1 MAFVD
6 IGVGTAMLYG
16 AGIGAAAGGIYA
28 GATGKNV
35 LNGALIGGAGGALL
49 GGGAAGIAG
58 ASFGGLGVASADA
71 TAVGM
76 GYSSAAEAMQAGVAA
91 ETLGLPVGTTA
102 AQLGSISGTASAGFM
117 GSGAAPGVAGG
128 VPITDAALNTT
139 AATSPNAAIS
149 GTNAATSVGTSDA
162 ATTAAKQAMLK
173 TATTAGTDYGSYLK
187 WGIPTAALLYG
198 SGIFGNNVNNQGITS
213 QSTVGRSQPVP
224 GIMSASLSPNYQRLT
239 PYNEGGIARLATG
252 GTGMTPNVNQTT
264 YNPADVN
271 AAQSSSLS
279 PATQALLNQYGINPT
294 QATNALSALQ
304 SQGIGTK
311 TAAEGGI
318 MGYSHGGSAEYNLGS
333 YSDGGRLLKGPGD
346 GMSDEIPATIAHKQP
361 ARLAEGEFVV
371 PADVVS
377 HLGNGSTEAGAKHL
391 YKMMDN
397 VRHARTGKKKQA
409 KQIKADKFLPKT
421 K

>member
-6 IGVGTAMLYG
+6 VGVAVAGAFGAESIGAVG
-16 AGIGAAAGGIYA
+16 AGMIGSGLVGAGTGALMA
-28 GATGKNV
+28 GLSGKNI
-35 LNGALIGGAGGALL
+35 LNGALIGGGLGAIGGGIGGAFGSTTTQILNDGSIATVNGL
-49 GGGAAGIAG
+49 GQIVGGTAADGSALTSDAIAALNQSGSAATGATAASYGTSAGAG
-58 ASFGGLGVASADA
+58 ASGA
-71 TAVGM
+71 T
-76 GYSSAAEAMQAGVAA
+76 
-91 ETLGLPVGTTA
+91 
-102 AQLGSISGTASAGFM
+102 
-117 GSGAAPGVAGG
+117 
-128 VPITDAALNTT
+128 VP
-139 AATSPNAAIS
+139 
-149 GTNAATSVGTSDA
+149 GTNATTAPGTSNV
-162 ATTAAKQAMLK
+162 ATNAAKTAM
-173 TATTAGTDYGSYLK
+173 TNPPPTPTNYGQYLK
-187 WGIPTAALLYG
+187 YGVPAAMMMYG
-198 SGIFGNNVNNQGITS
+198 SGIFGNKTTNPGITQ
-213 QSTVGRSQPVP
+213 QSTVGQSQPNP
-224 GIMSASLSPNYQRLT
+224 NIRGLSSNYQSSYPQSLMAA
-239 PYNEGGIARLATG
+239 EGGIMKLATG
-252 GTGMTPNVNQTT
+252 GTGEAGMTPAVTQST

-271 AAQSSSLS
+271 AAQSSTLS
-279 PATQALLNQYGINPT
+279 PATQALLNQYGISTT
-294 QATNALSALQ
+294 QAQPILSALQ
-304 SQGIGTK
+304 GQGIGTR

-318 MGYSHGGSAEYNLGS
+318 MGYFHGGSAEYNLGS